1 MEVHV
6 PKWGQS
12 FSLKSATIVRLG
24 HGESKTIEVLVTD
37 ARNGTGRRQ
46 HITVTYEDAKTY
58 LGDFRET
65 RIPYITE
72 IVDETKNH
80 CLNVWVSGET
90 VLYLPAPLTN
100 LDARQSM
107 MVAQTYGKR
116 WREQDGDDQSED
128 RDTVV
133 QPNGPRKA
141 RPVVQSH
148 HKIGKRTKGN

>member
-1 MEVHV
+1 M
-6 PKWGQS
+6 
-12 FSLKSATIVRLG
+12 
-24 HGESKTIEVLVTD
+24 LVTD
-37 ARNGTGRRQ
+37 AHNGTSRRQ

-58 LGDFRET
+58 LGDFREA

-72 IVDETKNH
+72 IVDETKYH

-116 WREQDGDDQSED
+116 WREQDGDNLSGSGHG
-128 RDTVV
+128 RS
-133 QPNGPRKA
+133 A
-141 RPVVQSH
+141 
-148 HKIGKRTKGN
+148 KRTQQGPTSRSESPQDW